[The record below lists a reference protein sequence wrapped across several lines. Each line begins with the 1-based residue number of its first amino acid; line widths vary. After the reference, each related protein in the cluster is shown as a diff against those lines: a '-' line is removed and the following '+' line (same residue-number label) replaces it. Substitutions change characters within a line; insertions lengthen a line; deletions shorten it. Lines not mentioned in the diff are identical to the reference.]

1 MSFKRIIFW
10 AHLIAGVLAGVIIFT
25 MSATGVLLTY
35 ERQMI
40 DMAERS
46 YFVEPA
52 PDKAPLTLDQL
63 SESVKQATGGK
74 QGISLVFSE
83 TPKSPVVAKIGRN
96 EQLLIDPY
104 TGEVLGEGATGLRNF
119 FSTVTDFH
127 RWLALSGDAR
137 QTGKSIVDLAN
148 MLFLFIIISG
158 IYIWLPKVWR
168 WNLVKLKLVFRRN
181 LPNAKARDYNW
192 HNVLGI
198 WMMIPLFF
206 IVTTAVVFSYS
217 WANKLVYQ
225 AYGEEAPARR
235 GPPGNA
241 APSAKGDTDKSA
253 TEATAS
259 LPLQELLETAKGYSI
274 DWETVSLTLPK
285 PGDQTVAVTVD
296 TGTGGEPTKQTQLQ
310 LSTTSGEIV
319 EVAPFSSRTPGQQAR
334 VYIRFL
340 HTGESLGII
349 GQTIAGLASLAAC
362 FMVYTGLALA
372 YRRLIQPIVIRRR
385 KAKLA

>member
-1 MSFKRIIFW
+1 MNVKRIIFW

-52 PDKAPLTLDQL
+52 PDQAPLTLDQL
-63 SESVKQATGGK
+63 SESVTQATGGK
-74 QGISLVFSE
+74 QGVSLVFSD
-83 TPKSPVVAKIGRN
+83 TPKSPVVAKISRN

-104 TGEVLGEGATGLRNF
+104 TGEVLGEGATGLRQF
-119 FSTVTDFH
+119 FSAVTDFH
-127 RWLALSGDAR
+127 RWLALSGDSR
-137 QTGKSIVDLAN
+137 ETGKGIVGAAN
-148 MLFLFIIISG
+148 ILFLFIIVSG

-168 WNLVKLKLVFRRN
+168 WNLIKFKLMFRRN

-206 IVTTAVVFSYS
+206 IATTAVVFSYS

-225 AYGEEAPARR
+225 VYGEEAPTRR

-241 APSAKGDTDKSA
+241 SPSASSGTSQ
-253 TEATAS
+253 TALETADS
-259 LPLQELLETAKGYSI
+259 LPLQALLEAAKDYSV
-274 DWETVSLTLPK
+274 DWETVSLTLPQ

-310 LSTTSGEIV
+310 LNATNGEIV
-319 EVAPFSSRTPGQQAR
+319 KEAPFSSRSPAQQAR
-334 VYIRFL
+334 IYIRFL

-349 GQTIAGLASLAAC
+349 GQTIAGLASLASC

-372 YRRLIQPIVIRRR
+372 YRRLIQPVVIRRR
-385 KAKLA
+385 KARLA

>member
-1 MSFKRIIFW
+1 MNVKRIIFW

-52 PDKAPLTLDQL
+52 PDQAPLTLDQL
-63 SESVKQATGGK
+63 SESVTQATGGK
-74 QGISLVFSE
+74 QGVSLVFSD
-83 TPKSPVVAKIGRN
+83 TPKSPVVAKISRN

-104 TGEVLGEGATGLRNF
+104 TGEVLGEGATGLRQF
-119 FSTVTDFH
+119 FSAVTDFH
-127 RWLALSGDAR
+127 RWLALSGDSR
-137 QTGKSIVDLAN
+137 ETGKGIVGAAN
-148 MLFLFIIISG
+148 ILFLFIIVSG

-168 WNLVKLKLVFRRN
+168 WNLIKFKLMFRRN

-206 IVTTAVVFSYS
+206 IATTAVVFSYS

-225 AYGEEAPARR
+225 VYGEEAPTRR

-241 APSAKGDTDKSA
+241 SPSASSGTSQ
-253 TEATAS
+253 TALETADS
-259 LPLQELLETAKGYSI
+259 LPLQALLEAAKDYSV
-274 DWETVSLTLPK
+274 DWETVSLTLPQ

-310 LSTTSGEIV
+310 LNATNGEIV
-319 EVAPFSSRTPGQQAR
+319 KEAPFSSRTPAQQAR

-349 GQTIAGLASLAAC
+349 GQTIAGLASLASC

-372 YRRLIQPIVIRRR
+372 YRRLIQPVVIRRR
-385 KAKLA
+385 KARLA

>member
-1 MSFKRIIFW
+1 MNVKRIIFW

-52 PDKAPLTLDQL
+52 PDQAPLTLDQL
-63 SESVKQATGGK
+63 SESVTQATGGK
-74 QGISLVFSE
+74 QGVSLVFSD
-83 TPKSPVVAKIGRN
+83 TPKSPVVAKISRN

-104 TGEVLGEGATGLRNF
+104 TGKVLGEGATGLRQF
-119 FSTVTDFH
+119 FSAVTDFH
-127 RWLALSGDAR
+127 RWLALSGDSR
-137 QTGKSIVDLAN
+137 ETGKGIVGAAN
-148 MLFLFIIISG
+148 ILFLFIIVSG

-168 WNLVKLKLVFRRN
+168 WNLIKFKLMFRRN

-206 IVTTAVVFSYS
+206 IATTAVVFSYS

-225 AYGEEAPARR
+225 VYGEEAPTRR

-241 APSAKGDTDKSA
+241 APSASSGTSQ
-253 TEATAS
+253 TALETADS
-259 LPLQELLETAKGYSI
+259 LPLQALLEAAKDYSV
-274 DWETVSLTLPK
+274 DWETVSLTLPQ
-285 PGDQTVAVTVD
+285 PSDQTVAVTVD

-310 LSTTSGEIV
+310 LNATNGEIV
-319 EVAPFSSRTPGQQAR
+319 KEAPFSSRTPAQQAR

-349 GQTIAGLASLAAC
+349 GQTIAGLASLASC

-372 YRRLIQPIVIRRR
+372 YRRLIQPVVIRRR
-385 KAKLA
+385 KARLA